1 MRKRKLFTACQMFIC
16 DNKSSKRE
24 GKSSIKK
31 KNKAKRWYNIQTFL
45 HSWYLWTDVTLSLFW
60 GSFIDLQKR
69 KDTCFVSYSMHLN
82 PQCVFT
88 GSGNHFT
95 CVFLSSQE
103 QESALTK
110 AQLFP
115 QLTGYV
121 FGFNWAPFSSAQ
133 MESTWKKPCTWFW
146 SATELLSYNYTLKCP
161 EPEDRKQRF
170 LILFWKGPIE
180 CFYYSLFSHSAQM
193 CCVGINLHYL

>member
-1 MRKRKLFTACQMFIC
+1 MFKIVY
-16 DNKSSKRE
+16 DNKSSKRK

-31 KNKAKRWYNIQTFL
+31 TRPRDGMTFKHFYIHGIYEQMWL
-45 HSWYLWTDVTLSLFW
+45 CPCFEGLLLIY
-60 GSFIDLQKR
+60 K
-69 KDTCFVSYSMHLN
+69 KEKTCFVSYLMHLN

-88 GSGNHFT
+88 DSGNQFT
-95 CVFLSSQE
+95 FVFLSSQE
-103 QESALTK
+103 QGSALTK

-146 SATELLSYNYTLKCP
+146 SATELPSYNYTLKCP
-161 EPEDRKQRF
+161 EPEDRKERF
-170 LILFWKGPIE
+170 LNIFREGPDE
-180 CFYYSLFSHSAQM
+180 CFYYSLYSHSAQM